1 MNSLTVQGPSRPLYV
16 DLDGTLIKQDSLHES
31 ILAVIKRHPFL
42 VFKMIGW
49 LIYGKA
55 HFKHRLATWV
65 QSDDV
70 LPVVDPEFIDWLTQ
84 QNQQKRPL
92 YLATASE
99 SSIAQ
104 RMAQHFGLF
113 AGVIATTPSAQGRP
127 LVNLAGANKLQAIKN
142 HMLVNGF
149 KEFDYAG
156 NSKADLPIW
165 VHAKQVIAVNAPKRL
180 IHNLQQQGKSP
191 LVFGALSVQWS
202 QVFKAM
208 RLTQWSKNGLL
219 FVPLLAAHEWSLMT
233 WGTVLLA
240 FFAFGLLASSTYL
253 INDLLD
259 LSNDRRHQHKRHRPL
274 ASGALLV
281 AHAVPLCLGL
291 MLSGLGLAIWLSL
304 DFFLILL
311 AYTVTTLAYSFRLK
325 TYPVVDVIVLSGLY
339 SWRLFAGATVASITI
354 SNWLLTVSLFL
365 FLGLAL
371 VKRCAE
377 LEEVTLNSDTDVAR
391 GRGYHQDDLSVLRSM
406 GIASSF
412 ATVLVLALY
421 IDSQSQAALY
431 NSPGWL
437 WGVVPILLFWLMRL
451 WIKATRRQLHGED
464 PLQFALHDK
473 TSWLVVIAMA
483 VLASLATVG
492 I

>member
-1 MNSLTVQGPSRPLYV
+1 MNSLTVQGQVCPLYV
-16 DLDGTLIKQDSLHES
+16 DLDGTLIRQDSLHES
-31 ILAVIKRHPFL
+31 ILAVIKRHPL
-42 VFKMIGW
+42 IIFKMLVW
-49 LIYGKA
+49 VLYGKA
-55 HFKHRLATWV
+55 HFKHQLAAWV
-65 QSDDV
+65 QPDDLEPIV
-70 LPVVDPEFIDWLTQ
+70 NPEFVAWLAQQHQ
-84 QNQQKRPL
+84 QNRPI
-92 YLATASE
+92 YLATATE
-99 SSIAQ
+99 SNMAQ
-104 RMAQHFGLF
+104 RMAERFDLF
-113 AGVIATTPSAQGRP
+113 SGVIATSHSSQESKQ
-127 LVNLAGANKLQAIKN
+127 VNLAGQNKLHAIQR
-142 HMLVNGF
+142 HMEERGF
-149 KEFDYAG
+149 NVFDYAG
-156 NSKADLPIW
+156 NSKVDWPIW
-165 VHAKQVIAVNAPKRL
+165 MQAKQVIAVNAPADLVSKL
-180 IHNLQQQGKSP
+180 KSGGFNP
-191 LVFGALSVQWS
+191 LVFGTLSVQWR
-202 QVFKAM
+202 QIFKAM
-208 RLTQWSKNGLL
+208 RITQWSKNGLL
-219 FVPLLAAHEWSLMT
+219 FVPLLAAHEWGPIT
-233 WGTVLLA
+233 WFTVLLA
-240 FFAFGLLASSTYL
+240 FFAFSLLASSTYL

-473 TSWLVVIAMA
+473 TSWLVVLAMA

-492 I
+492 V